1 MSASSPRHRI
11 IAGAT
16 VTAAL
21 ALGGCAYEIGY
32 RAAYLEREPPQ
43 YIAHGKLLVVMPEE
57 QRSFV
62 YEAPPASRTGDFT
75 TLTVPLGA
83 IVQEI
88 ASHVFG
94 ECFAYGVEF
103 APSRDGRDDYVL
115 AIEGDMQEFVYSYTK
130 VIDEGFN
137 VERADV
143 WIVPEVEIAFAVKG
157 YNRAGDVVL
166 DKVYDSG
173 VKAGEEYMI
182 TSKPA
187 ERINRVLHATLHDLM
202 LELVADVRPLLMEE
216 CEITDLATASSRW
229 TNARAEL
236 L

>member
-1 MSASSPRHRI
+1 MSASTRMLGI
-11 IAGAT
+11 L
-16 VTAAL
+16 AA
-21 ALGGCAYEIGY
+21 ASSGVVLGGCAYEIGY
-32 RAAYLEREPPQ
+32 RGEYLPQEPPQ
-43 YIAHGKLLVVMPEE
+43 YVAQGKLLVVMPEE

-62 YEAPPASRTGDFT
+62 YEGPPSSRTGDFT

-103 APSRDGRDDYVL
+103 APSRAGRDDYVL
-115 AIEGDMQEFVYSYTK
+115 ALEGDMQEFIYSYTK
-130 VIDEGFN
+130 VIDEGFDA
-137 VERADV
+137 ERADV

-157 YNRAGDVVL
+157 YNRAGDLVL
-166 DKVYDSG
+166 DKIYDSG
-173 VKAGEEYMI
+173 LAAGEEYMI

-216 CEITDLATASSRW
+216 CEVTDLATAVQR
-229 TNARAEL
+229 
-236 L
+236 